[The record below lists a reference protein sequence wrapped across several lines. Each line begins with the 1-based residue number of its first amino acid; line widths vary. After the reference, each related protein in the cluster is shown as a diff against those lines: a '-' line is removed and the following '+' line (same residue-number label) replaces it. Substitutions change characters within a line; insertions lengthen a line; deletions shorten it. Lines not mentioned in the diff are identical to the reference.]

1 MSKSKKYVPE
11 DINRTY
17 AAWNTRFKAAYQK
30 KGFSKTGLARE
41 LAQTYPELFPVDWA
55 RGSTQTAQ
63 EGDEPITSTRGQTR
77 ISDWCNV
84 GRNGNKLP
92 TYERMLAIAE
102 IVGEPLP
109 FPLGETD
116 GNTLEE
122 QYVADYLEIGVE
134 GVQGIRASTNIDRE
148 EGSLYIALG
157 GVTANEALT
166 RLLAADDFIQKF
178 IPDFIQ
184 LLNPDLTDQ
193 NFTRPYK
200 QQIWQWLTDNW
211 KNSCLF
217 KVSNDLTEIY
227 KSISQDI

>member
-1 MSKSKKYVPE
+1 
-11 DINRTY
+11 
-17 AAWNTRFKAAYQK
+17 
-30 KGFSKTGLARE
+30 
-41 LAQTYPELFPVDWA
+41 
-55 RGSTQTAQ
+55 
-63 EGDEPITSTRGQTR
+63 
-77 ISDWCNV
+77 
-84 GRNGNKLP
+84 
-92 TYERMLAIAE
+92 MLAIAE

-109 FPLGETD
+109 FLLGETD

-122 QYVADYLEIGVE
+122 QYVADYLGIGVE
-134 GVQGIRASTNIDRE
+134 GVQGIRASTNIDLE

-184 LLNPDLTDQ
+184 LLNPDLSDQ